1 MIVMYGK
8 VKKHKD
14 GTISKISFTESF
26 DDALDDV
33 TP

>member
-1 MIVMYGK
+1 MHGK
-8 VKKHKD
+8 MKKNKD